1 MESSFKTECKQGIFS
16 FRRDV
21 KDEGLFLTSRKTCP
35 KSRCAGGEVVVEPS
49 FEDDML
55 TCGEFWIVYC
65 LDFLSRK
72 FLDSS
77 SIDLRLARSQ
87 KTLELVQN
95 PWNWLSDSFHT
106 LRLKTGYHIYMHL
119 SHVCLGTVENSEFY
133 ILFLPA
139 TCDRRQLKKPLL
151 INTKARNFLV
161 NKDVTWPHL
170 KK

>member
-35 KSRCAGGEVVVEPS
+35 KSCCAGGEVVVEPS

-77 SIDLRLARSQ
+77 IDLRLARSQ
-87 KTLELVQN
+87 KTLELLQK
-95 PWNWLSDSFHT
+95 PWN
-106 LRLKTGYHIYMHL
+106 
-119 SHVCLGTVENSEFY
+119 
-133 ILFLPA
+133 
-139 TCDRRQLKKPLL
+139 
-151 INTKARNFLV
+151 
-161 NKDVTWPHL
+161 
-170 KK
+170 